1 MRSANEALFREIVP
15 TLSHFT
21 AQYNEK
27 RSQGNFVGGDFY
39 EFCPQHPGY
48 RVYDI
53 TIDRDC
59 GIFGMEDLVYWAFEM
74 HWKFEG
80 LFVEE
85 WLEQFRVA
93 DIPPNDVEELL

>member
-21 AQYNEK
+21 AQYNEQ
-27 RSQGNFVGGDFY
+27 RSRDNFVGGDFY
-39 EFCPQHPGY
+39 EFFPQGSGF
-48 RVYDI
+48 RVHDRA
-53 TIDRDC
+53 TDRDC
-59 GIFGMEDLVYWAFEM
+59 GSFSMDDLIYWAFEA

-85 WLEQFRVA
+85 WLEQLGA
-93 DIPPNDVEELL
+93 PDIAANDVEELL

>member
-27 RSQGNFVGGDFY
+27 RSRGNFVGGDFY
-39 EFCPQHPGY
+39 EFRPQNPGY
-48 RVYDI
+48 HVYDI

-59 GIFGMEDLVYWAFEM
+59 GIFGMDDLIYWAFEA

-85 WLEQFRVA
+85 WLELLCA
-93 DIPPNDVEELL
+93 PDIASNDVEELL

>member
-21 AQYNEK
+21 AQYNEQ
-27 RSQGNFVGGDFY
+27 RSRGNFVGGDFY
-39 EFCPQHPGY
+39 EFLPQGSGF
-48 RVYDI
+48 RVH
-53 TIDRDC
+53 DRTTDRAC
-59 GIFGMEDLVYWAFEM
+59 GSFSMDDLIYWAFEA

-85 WLEQFRVA
+85 WLEQLCA
-93 DIPPNDVEELL
+93 PDIAANDVEELL